1 MVLAELDIAT
11 ERSEAMQHFDP
22 KSHGKRKKSF
32 SKSRSD
38 SGFST
43 TETSSL
49 GLSYQTIRSGS
60 KDNLPLWTCLSQY
73 CTLITSSDTH
83 VALEVTKS
91 LRPWVHCGSRH
102 LKEELFRLVI
112 LPSILRYERG
122 SQESHTFPAFEL
134 PGGRSRSVTVPFPS
148 GWTQRRSSTRQKS
161 ELTPREDESQRVG
174 LPSESRPIS
183 GGISQE
189 VLQLCI
195 NYLPSHL
202 VDEKSHSLFLS
213 CGGLNE
219 LQSLLC
225 VEDVLEPVL
234 EVLEFLAMV
243 EDRQHRFQKPSSKN
257 ETEHPITRQEEK
269 SDGELATKTF
279 LSLLQYTVNLLGNS
293 EQEGLELELSASAEE
308 FVLGI
313 QVWQVCLRLVSS
325 SNLFRQL
332 FVADGGPA
340 YSYQLLRCLLEFFVS
355 CSVTT
360 SGLERNSVDS
370 ESERLQRDMA
380 GLLESVLPVCIR
392 LAHTRCWEEY
402 EVWSL
407 FAHNL
412 SFCLSVSS
420 KESQILASRLSM
432 YSVLYSFNKL

>member
-1 MVLAELDIAT
+1 
-11 ERSEAMQHFDP
+11 MQHFDP

-122 SQESHTFPAFEL
+122 SQKSHTFPAFEL

-148 GWTQRRSSTRQKS
+148 GWTKRRSSTRQKS
-161 ELTPREDESQRVG
+161 ELTPQEDESQRVG

-279 LSLLQYTVNLLGNS
+279 LSLLQYTVYLLGNS

-412 SFCLSVSS
+412 SFCLSFCLSVSS